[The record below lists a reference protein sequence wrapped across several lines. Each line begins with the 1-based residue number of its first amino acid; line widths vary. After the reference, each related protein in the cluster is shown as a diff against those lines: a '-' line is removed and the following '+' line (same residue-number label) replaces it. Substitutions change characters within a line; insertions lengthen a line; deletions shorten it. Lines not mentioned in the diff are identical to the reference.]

1 MNIPLGE
8 RIGTAPDKLER
19 QAGTAAK
26 KARGAAGGGG
36 VKKAATAGAGA
47 AAKARKPREKK
58 SPAGSPSKKAGK
70 KGVSQRCDSC
80 ASVI

>member
-36 VKKAATAGAGA
+36 VKKAA
-47 AAKARKPREKK
+47 AKARKPREKK

-70 KGVSQRCDSC
+70 KGVSQW
-80 ASVI
+80 